1 MNYYIAVQ
9 NAASSS
15 SIPSTKEL
23 KQWTK
28 AVLQKKM
35 PRAEITVRIVEKDEM
50 RQLNHTYRHKD
61 KPTNVLSFPFEVP
74 KGVELDVPVLGD
86 IVICADVV
94 KEEAL
99 EQGKSEKAHWAHM
112 LVHGILHLLG
122 YDHEDNHDAEIMES
136 EEIVILHSL
145 GFLNPYELTKVS
157 QHE

>member
-1 MNYYIAVQ
+1 MNYHIAVQ

-15 SIPSTKEL
+15 SIPSAKEL
-23 KQWTK
+23 KQWAK

-35 PRAEITVRIVEKDEM
+35 PRAEITLRIVEKDEM

-74 KGVELDVPVLGD
+74 KGVELDIPVLGD